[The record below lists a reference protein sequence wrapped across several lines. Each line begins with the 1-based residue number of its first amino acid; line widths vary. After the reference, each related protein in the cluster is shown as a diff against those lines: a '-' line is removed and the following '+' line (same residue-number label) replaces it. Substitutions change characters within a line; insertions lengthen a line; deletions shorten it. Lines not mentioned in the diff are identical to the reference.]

1 MQFFV
6 NQFSPAPPTP
16 TPQLKSKF
24 KSPKGRM
31 LYNNTWSQD
40 FSYCKH
46 ERSEPKD
53 DDDVHRSFADLTD
66 RKFWKIKNPL
76 PPSCINIRNLCR
88 RLWVVQQ
95 SPTTKTIKNKH
106 CWFVKTAEAEIIL
119 NKNVPKGLNIKWP
132 ETLVLK

>member
-76 PPSCINIRNLCR
+76 PPVST
-88 RLWVVQQ
+88 
-95 SPTTKTIKNKH
+95 S
-106 CWFVKTAEAEIIL
+106 
-119 NKNVPKGLNIKWP
+119 
-132 ETLVLK
+132 ETSVADFELFNNHQPQKP